1 MASISNLYVDQ
12 GSDFTITLSLTDSVD
27 DALNLT
33 GSSFLAQVR
42 KSHASSTVKATFTTT
57 NDGNGG
63 NLTIK
68 LTDVQTAALEAGRY
82 VYDVMQTAGDGI
94 KTRLIEGQLI
104 VTPSVSRS

>member
-68 LTDVQTAALEAGRY
+68 LTDVQTAALESGRY
-82 VYDVMQTAGDGI
+82 VYDVMQTASDGN

>member
-33 GSSFLAQVR
+33 GATFLGQVR
-42 KSHASSTVKATFTTT
+42 KSHGSSTVKATFTTT

-63 NLTIK
+63 NLTVK

-82 VYDVMQTAGDGI
+82 VYDIIQTASDGL

>member
-42 KSHASSTVKATFTTT
+42 KSHASDTVKATFTTT

-68 LTDVQTAALEAGRY
+68 LTDVQTAALESGRY
-82 VYDVMQTAGDGI
+82 VYDVMQTASDGI

>member
-82 VYDVMQTAGDGI
+82 VYDVMQTASDGI

>member
-82 VYDVMQTAGDGI
+82 VYDVMQTASDGI
-94 KTRLIEGQLI
+94 KTRLIEGQLL

>member
-1 MASISNLYVDQ
+1 MASISNLYVDP
-12 GSDFTITLSLTDSVD
+12 GSDFSITLSLTDSVD

-82 VYDVMQTAGDGI
+82 VYDVMQTASDGI

>member
-42 KSHASSTVKATFTTT
+42 KSHASSTIKATFTTT

-68 LTDVQTAALEAGRY
+68 LTDVQTAALESGRY
-82 VYDVMQTAGDGI
+82 VYDVMQTASDGI

>member
-68 LTDVQTAALEAGRY
+68 LTDVQTAALESGRY
-82 VYDVMQTAGDGI
+82 VYDVMQTASDGI

>member
-42 KSHASSTVKATFTTT
+42 KSHASSTIKATFTTT

-68 LTDVQTAALEAGRY
+68 LTDVQTAALESGRY
-82 VYDVMQTAGDGI
+82 VYDVMQTASDGN

>member
-68 LTDVQTAALEAGRY
+68 LPDVQTAALEAGRY
-82 VYDVMQTAGDGI
+82 VYDVMQTASDGI